1 MASAVPHEEEAAQS
15 SPEMKEE
22 EQEVVKEVA
31 NLSLVSSACEVV
43 SADCDSSK
51 ESQPCLSSVC
61 DAAEKGVQ
69 SVTQATASCVQPTL
83 ANLEPHVYAVSEYAA
98 KGLEKLGEELPL
110 VPKLML
116 PGTKELLS
124 STVAE
129 VKESVSSGVLEALDV
144 TRDTLQGSEG
154 TATPAVTSVEP
165 AVPQRGVLGAEA
177 VLGTAEGDSLP
188 TGNEELA
195 QLAVS
200 EEGMAALPLKQ
211 QQQHLDSLP
220 EDLRLLA
227 QLHSPA
233 RIQHF
238 AVPQLSCLSWLSAL
252 PVPQIEALKQFN
264 RKLQEEKAEL
274 HQMWLD
280 WTRKYLKESG
290 DESPSEPE
298 EMECGTLLMASRIS
312 QQMQLSCSELV
323 AAMQDLPCS
332 LPDALQQAW
341 CAIEELRAAFLGA
354 SSFQDLSGS
363 VLAQSQR
370 ELAVVQEYI
379 EELLDYLKNNT
390 PLSGL
395 VGPSSPREEEEDQSS
410 KEEEEKAP
418 DQWESHI
425 RSVKLHKNELCT

>member
-1 MASAVPHEEEAAQS
+1 APPQPHKASPEEAAA
-15 SPEMKEE
+15 
-22 EQEVVKEVA
+22 VKEVA

-233 RIQHF
+233 RIQ
-238 AVPQLSCLSWLSAL
+238 QLLLGLQGAMAQL
-252 PVPQIEALKQFN
+252 HHMLKLIEALKQFN

>member
-1 MASAVPHEEEAAQS
+1 MACAVLMSQIKLILWNMAA
-15 SPEMKEE
+15 
-22 EQEVVKEVA
+22 VKEVA
-31 NLSLVSSACEVV
+31 NLSLVSSASEVV
-43 SADCDSSK
+43 SAACDSSK

-83 ANLEPHVYAVSEYAA
+83 ANLEPYVCAVSEHAA

-110 VPKLML
+110 VPKLVEQML

-129 VKESVSSGVLEALDV
+129 VKEAVSSRVLEALDV
-144 TRDTLQGSEG
+144 TRVTLQGSEG
-154 TATPAVTSVEP
+154 TATPAVTSLEP

-188 TGNEELA
+188 IGNEELA

-200 EEGMAALPLKQ
+200 EEGMAALPLEQQ

-220 EDLRLLA
+220 EDLCLLA
-227 QLHSPA
+227 PLHCPA
-233 RIQHF
+233 RIQ
-238 AVPQLSCLSWLSAL
+238 QLLQGLQGAMVQLHCMLKL
-252 PVPQIEALKQFN
+252 IEALQQFN

-290 DESPSEPE
+290 DESPAEPE
-298 EMECGTLLMASRIS
+298 EMECGTLLMARRIS
-312 QQMQLSCSELV
+312 QQLQLSCSELV
-323 AAMQDLPCS
+323 AAVQDLPCT
-332 LPDALQQAW
+332 LPDALQTAR
-341 CAIEELRAAFLGA
+341 CAISELRAAFLGA
-354 SSFQDLSGS
+354 SSFQDLPGS
-363 VLAQSQR
+363 VLTERQR
-370 ELAVVQEYI
+370 ELAVMQEYI
-379 EELLDYLKNNT
+379 EVQLDYLKKNA

-395 VGPSSPREEEEDQSS
+395 VGPSSPREEEEAGAAGAEHLETSS
-410 KEEEEKAP
+410 TP
-418 DQWESHI
+418 M
-425 RSVKLHKNELCT
+425 

>member
-233 RIQHF
+233 RIQ
-238 AVPQLSCLSWLSAL
+238 QLLLGLQGAMAQL
-252 PVPQIEALKQFN
+252 HHMLK
-264 RKLQEEKAEL
+264 L
-274 HQMWLD
+274 
-280 WTRKYLKESG
+280 
-290 DESPSEPE
+290 